1 MKDWDSSNSRL
12 ANPRVLPHFESFLD
26 ARMAEL
32 VDALDSKSSSREG
45 VRVRPPLRVPFQPS
59 FFMEALIR
67 RGRESDMP
75 ALRDIINHYI
85 AHSIVTFE
93 MVEMSL
99 ENRKTWFTQ
108 FTDTGRYQLFVAE
121 KDKEV
126 VGYAA
131 SLRFHQRPAYAPSV
145 MTSIYLHPE
154 HLGQGIGGRIYETLL
169 DELKKAED
177 VHRAYGLV
185 VLPNPGSE
193 KLHERLGFQVAGVLH
208 EGGYKFGEYHDVRM
222 YEHRLG
228 K

>member
-1 MKDWDSSNSRL
+1 
-12 ANPRVLPHFESFLD
+12 
-26 ARMAEL
+26 
-32 VDALDSKSSSREG
+32 
-45 VRVRPPLRVPFQPS
+45 
-59 FFMEALIR
+59 
-67 RGRESDMP
+67 MP

-85 AHSIVTFE
+85 LNSVVTFE

-108 FTDTGRYQLFVAE
+108 FTDDGRYQLLVAE
-121 KDKEV
+121 KDGEV

-145 MTSIYLHPE
+145 MTSIYLHPD
-154 HLGQGIGGRIYETLL
+154 HLGQGIGGRIYEELL
-169 DELKKAED
+169 DELKNVDE

-193 KLHERLGFQVAGVLH
+193 KLHDKLGFQVAGLLH
-208 EGGYKFGEYHDVRM
+208 EGGYKFGEYHDVRI

>member
-1 MKDWDSSNSRL
+1 MALKISIFTDNKKY
-12 ANPRVLPHFESFLD
+12 

-32 VDALDSKSSSREG
+32 VDALDSKSSFRKE
-45 VRVRPPLRVPFQPS
+45 VRVRPPLRVPS
-59 FFMEALIR
+59 KTHILKVNIR
-67 RGRESDMP
+67 RGRESDMS

-85 AHSIVTFE
+85 RESAVTFE

-108 FTDTGRYQLFVAE
+108 FTDNGRYQLMIAE
-121 KDKEV
+121 LEDQV

-145 MTSIYLHPE
+145 MTSIYLHPD
-154 HLGQGIGGRIYETLL
+154 HTGKGIGEVVYSSLIE
-169 DELKKAED
+169 ELKKVDE

-193 KLHERLGFQVAGVLH
+193 KLHEKLGFQVAGLLH
-208 EGGYKFGEYHDVRM
+208 EGGYKFGKYHDVRM

>member
-1 MKDWDSSNSRL
+1 
-12 ANPRVLPHFESFLD
+12 
-26 ARMAEL
+26 
-32 VDALDSKSSSREG
+32 
-45 VRVRPPLRVPFQPS
+45 
-59 FFMEALIR
+59 
-67 RGRESDMP
+67 MP

-85 AHSIVTFE
+85 TETVVTFE
-93 MVEMSL
+93 MVKMSL

-108 FTDTGRYQLFVAE
+108 FTNDGRYQLMVAE
-121 KDKEV
+121 VKDEV

-145 MTSIYLHPE
+145 MTSIYLCPH
-154 HLGQGIGGRIYETLL
+154 HIGLGIGKRVYSALL
-169 DELKKAED
+169 DELKKVDE

-193 KLHERLGFQVAGVLH
+193 KLHEKLGFQVAGLLH
-208 EGGYKFGEYHDVRM
+208 EGGFKFGKYHDVRM

>member
-1 MKDWDSSNSRL
+1 
-12 ANPRVLPHFESFLD
+12 
-26 ARMAEL
+26 MAEL

-45 VRVRPPLRVPFQPS
+45 VRVRPPLRVPLQPS
-59 FFMEALIR
+59 FFMETLIR

-75 ALRDIINHYI
+75 VLRDIINHYI
-85 AHSIVTFE
+85 KNSVVTFE

-108 FTDTGRYQLFVAE
+108 FSEDGRYQLFVAE
-121 KDKEV
+121 REGEV

-145 MTSIYLHPE
+145 MTSIYLRPDQV
-154 HLGQGIGGRIYETLL
+154 GQGIGGRVYATLL
-169 DELKKAED
+169 DELKKVED

-193 KLHERLGFQVAGVLH
+193 NLHDKLGFQIAGLLH
-208 EGGYKFGEYHDVRM
+208 EGGHKFGEYHDVRI

>member
-1 MKDWDSSNSRL
+1 
-12 ANPRVLPHFESFLD
+12 
-26 ARMAEL
+26 
-32 VDALDSKSSSREG
+32 
-45 VRVRPPLRVPFQPS
+45 
-59 FFMEALIR
+59 
-67 RGRESDMP
+67 MP

-85 AHSIVTFE
+85 LNSVVTFE

-108 FTDTGRYQLFVAE
+108 FTDDGRYQLFVAE
-121 KDKEV
+121 KEGEV

-145 MTSIYLHPE
+145 MTSIYLHPD
-154 HLGQGIGGRIYETLL
+154 HLGQGIGGRIYEELL
-169 DELKKAED
+169 DELKSVDE

-185 VLPNPGSE
+185 VLPNLGSE
-193 KLHERLGFQVAGVLH
+193 KLHDKLGFQVAGLLH
-208 EGGYKFGEYHDVRM
+208 EGGYKFGEYHDVRI

>member
-1 MKDWDSSNSRL
+1 
-12 ANPRVLPHFESFLD
+12 
-26 ARMAEL
+26 MAEL
-32 VDALDSKSSSREG
+32 VDALDSKSSFRKE
-45 VRVRPPLRVPFQPS
+45 VRVRPPLRVPS
-59 FFMEALIR
+59 KIHILKVNIR
-67 RGRESDMP
+67 RGRESDMS

-85 AHSIVTFE
+85 MESAVTFE

-108 FTDTGRYQLFVAE
+108 FTDNGRYQLMIAE
-121 KDKEV
+121 LEDQV

-145 MTSIYLHPE
+145 MTSIYLHPD
-154 HLGQGIGGRIYETLL
+154 HTGKGIGEVVYSSLIE
-169 DELKKAED
+169 ELKKVDE

-193 KLHERLGFQVAGVLH
+193 KLHEKLGFQVAGLLH
-208 EGGYKFGEYHDVRM
+208 EGGYKFGKYHDVRM

>member
-12 ANPRVLPHFESFLD
+12 ANPRVLHHFERFLD

-59 FFMEALIR
+59 FYMEALIR

-85 AHSIVTFE
+85 ANSIVTFE

-108 FTDTGRYQLFVAE
+108 FTETGRYQLFVAE

-145 MTSIYLHPE
+145 MTSIYLHPD
-154 HLGQGIGGRIYETLL
+154 HLGQGIGVRIYRELL
-169 DELKKAED
+169 DELKKVDD

-193 KLHERLGFQVAGVLH
+193 KLHDKLGFQVAGLLH
-208 EGGYKFGEYHDVRM
+208 EGGHKFGEYHDVRI
-222 YEHRLG
+222 YEHRMG

>member
-1 MKDWDSSNSRL
+1 
-12 ANPRVLPHFESFLD
+12 
-26 ARMAEL
+26 MAEL
-32 VDALDSKSSSREG
+32 VDAPDSKSGSREG
-45 VRVRPPLRVPFQPS
+45 VRVRPPLRVPLQPS
-59 FFMEALIR
+59 FFMETLIR

-85 AHSIVTFE
+85 KNSIVTFE

-108 FTDTGRYQLFVAE
+108 FSEGGRYQLFVAE
-121 KDKEV
+121 SDGEV
-126 VGYAA
+126 AGYAA
-131 SLRFHQRPAYAPSV
+131 SLRLHQRPAYAPSV
-145 MTSIYLHPE
+145 MTSIYLHPD
-154 HLGQGIGGRIYETLL
+154 HVGQGVGGRVYATLL
-169 DELKKAED
+169 DELKKVED

-193 KLHERLGFQVAGVLH
+193 KLHDKLGFQIAGLLH
-208 EGGYKFGEYHDVRM
+208 EGGHKFGEYHDVRI

>member
-1 MKDWDSSNSRL
+1 MLKASCPDGGIGRRAGFKIQFPQGS
-12 ANPRVLPHFESFLD
+12 
-26 ARMAEL
+26 
-32 VDALDSKSSSREG
+32 EG
-45 VRVRPPLRVPFQPS
+45 STPS
-59 FFMEALIR
+59 PGTISIQILNAIIR
-67 RGRESDMP
+67 RGQESDMP
-75 ALRDIINHYI
+75 ALRDILNHYI
-85 AHSIVTFE
+85 RESAVTFE

-108 FTDTGRYQLFVAE
+108 FTNNGRYQLMVAE
-121 KDKEV
+121 LEDQV

-145 MTSIYLHPE
+145 MTSIYLHPD
-154 HLGQGIGGRIYETLL
+154 HTGKGIGEVVYSSLIE
-169 DELKKAED
+169 ELKKVDE

-193 KLHERLGFQVAGVLH
+193 KLHEKLGFQVAGLLH
-208 EGGYKFGEYHDVRM
+208 EGGYKFGKYHDVRM

>member
-1 MKDWDSSNSRL
+1 
-12 ANPRVLPHFESFLD
+12 
-26 ARMAEL
+26 MAEL

-45 VRVRPPLRVPFQPS
+45 VRVRPPLRVPSNPS
-59 FFMEALIR
+59 FHMEALIR

-75 ALRDIINHYI
+75 ALRDILNHYI
-85 AHSIVTFE
+85 LNSVVTFE

-108 FTDTGRYQLFVAE
+108 FTEDGRYQLFVAE
-121 KDKEV
+121 KEGEV

-145 MTSIYLHPE
+145 MTSIYLHPD
-154 HLGQGIGGRIYETLL
+154 HLGQGIGVRIYETLL

-193 KLHERLGFQVAGVLH
+193 KLHERLGFQVAGVLN

>member
-1 MKDWDSSNSRL
+1 
-12 ANPRVLPHFESFLD
+12 
-26 ARMAEL
+26 MAEL

-85 AHSIVTFE
+85 ANSIVTFE

-99 ENRKTWFTQ
+99 ENRQTWFTQ
-108 FTDTGRYQLFVAE
+108 FTDMGRYQLFVAE
-121 KDKEV
+121 KDNEV

-145 MTSIYLHPE
+145 MTSIYLKPGQQ
-154 HLGQGIGGRIYETLL
+154 GQGIGVRIYGKLL
-169 DELKKAED
+169 DELKKVDDA
-177 VHRAYGLV
+177 HRAYGLV

-193 KLHERLGFQVAGVLH
+193 KLHEKLGFQIAGLLH
-208 EGGYKFGEYHDVRM
+208 EGGHKFGKYHDVRI

>member
-1 MKDWDSSNSRL
+1 MNLS
-12 ANPRVLPHFESFLD
+12 
-26 ARMAEL
+26 
-32 VDALDSKSSSREG
+32 
-45 VRVRPPLRVPFQPS
+45 
-59 FFMEALIR
+59 IR
-67 RGRESDMP
+67 RATEADLP

-85 AHSIVTFE
+85 VNSVVTFE

-108 FTDTGRYQLFVAE
+108 FTDNGRYQLFVAE
-121 KDKEV
+121 KEDEV

-145 MTSIYLHPE
+145 MTSTYLRPDQV
-154 HLGQGIGGRIYETLL
+154 GQGIGGLVYATLL
-169 DELKKAED
+169 DELKKVDD

-185 VLPNPGSE
+185 VLPNPASE
-193 KLHERLGFQVAGVLH
+193 KLHDKLGFQVAGLLH
-208 EGGYKFGEYHDVRM
+208 EGGHKFGEYHDVRI